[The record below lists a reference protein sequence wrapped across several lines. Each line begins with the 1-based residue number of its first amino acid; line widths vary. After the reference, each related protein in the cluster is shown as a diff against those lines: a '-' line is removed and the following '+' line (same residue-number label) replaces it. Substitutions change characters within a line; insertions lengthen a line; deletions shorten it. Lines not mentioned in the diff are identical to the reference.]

1 MTAPENVLATTGWI
15 SDLGVKGLVPALL
28 LAGHVLSDFT
38 IHRRSKA
45 QDGSDAAVRIVHGV
59 LTVAIFFALLVPFLS
74 WLTAVA
80 AATIGILHL
89 VIDAYRAPLCAR
101 IGSVRAE
108 LLDQGLH
115 LIILGFVWW
124 CLADLTPT
132 LFAVDETTARSIIVV
147 AVGISAYAFV
157 WNGGNELVIAV
168 FAELRPRALE
178 DQHFIDPLPVGWID
192 DIPTDNSVRLV
203 CKSDAVI
210 FRVANDF
217 LDAIQRTAAD
227 DLQNRYSSRPQWA
240 EQSSLRA
247 LPLRRTHWLLSCEL
261 FR

>member
-168 FAELRPRALE
+168 FADLRPRALE
-178 DQHFIDPLPVGWID
+178 DQHFIDPQKADPGRGRIIGMLERILILTLVLVNQWAAIALILTAKSIARFKELGDRRFSEYYLIGTLTSVA
-192 DIPTDNSVRLV
+192 IAAGTGLLVRLLV
-203 CKSDAVI
+203 
-210 FRVANDF
+210 
-217 LDAIQRTAAD
+217 
-227 DLQNRYSSRPQWA
+227 
-240 EQSSLRA
+240 
-247 LPLRRTHWLLSCEL
+247 
-261 FR
+261 